1 MGDHREHDFIGIVF
15 FRTLQDLFLCLARKP
30 NDFPIRNATK

>member
-15 FRTLQDLFLCLARKP
+15 FCALQDLFLCLTRKP
-30 NDFPIRNATK
+30 NDFPIGNTR